1 MKEKVDTF
9 DSISGA
15 LTQLEPLLARIT
27 QASSLQQLAQSILE
41 ILKKD
46 FRFKSTG
53 FYFVNPDS
61 GKLELLLAEGLTK
74 EECAIAEATA
84 MDRHP
89 GWVIRNQKTYL
100 ANLDSQESTGFQRRL
115 NLISRLY
122 CPVIFR
128 DQCIGTIGVAS
139 EEPNAFNE
147 NHVAFIEFICRITA
161 VTYENIIHSLE
172 VKKSQE
178 RLDQAIEALR
188 FGIWDWDL
196 VRNHLHW
203 DDYMYV
209 LYDQDKNLFSGS
221 YDAFEKTLHPED
233 RERVRKKLKECA
245 EQKTDL
251 QTEFRVLTSDGKI
264 KQIAA
269 SAKCTFS
276 DTGELIRMVG
286 ANWDVT
292 ELRAKELKLLHTS
305 KMSSL
310 GEMSSGIA
318 HEINNPLAII
328 HGKSHQIRSQIEK
341 GKIDPANLIK
351 LTGDID
357 QTVQRISKII
367 KGLRSFSR
375 DGDQDPFESR
385 SLQSLLEDTISFCAT
400 RFKHHEIILDL
411 NGVSPEL
418 QIHCRPSQISQVL
431 LNLLNNSFDA
441 IQGLSNRWVKIEAIE
456 DPAGISISITD
467 SGSGIPEAIR
477 EKILEPFFTT
487 KEVGKGTGLGLSISL
502 GIIKSHGGTLEIDRH
517 HPNTRFVIRLPKAGN
532 KLLS

>member
-1 MKEKVDTF
+1 MSTSAGPF

-15 LTQLEPLLARIT
+15 LAQLEPLLAKIT
-27 QASSLQQLAQSILE
+27 QASSLQELTQSILE
-41 ILKKD
+41 ILRRD
-46 FRFKSTG
+46 FHFKSTG
-53 FYFVNPDS
+53 FYFVNPDT
-61 GKLELLLAEGLTK
+61 GKLELILAEGLTH
-74 EECAIAEATA
+74 EEVAQAEATA

-100 ANLDSQESTGFQRRL
+100 ATVDPNAPTGFQKRL
-115 NLISRLY
+115 HLVSRLY

-128 DQCIGTIGVAS
+128 EQCIGTIGVAS

-147 NHVAFIEFICRITA
+147 NHVAFIEFLCRITA

-196 VRNHLHW
+196 LRNHLHW

-209 LYDQDKNLFSGS
+209 LYEQDKDGFSGS

-233 RERVRKKLKECA
+233 RDRVRKKLKECA
-245 EQKTDL
+245 ELKVDL
-251 QTEFRVLTSDGKI
+251 QTEFRVVTATGKI
-264 KQIAA
+264 KQIEAR
-269 SAKCTFS
+269 AKCTFS
-276 DTGELIRMVG
+276 DDGRLIRMVG

-292 ELRAKELKLLHTS
+292 ETRAKELKLLHTS

-328 HGKSHQIRSQIEK
+328 HGKSHQIRRQIEK
-341 GKIDPANLIK
+341 GNPQSSELIK
-351 LTGDID
+351 LTHDID
-357 QTVQRISKII
+357 HTVLRISKII

-375 DGDQDPFESR
+375 DGDQDPFELR
-385 SLQSLLEDTISFCAT
+385 SILSLLDDTISFCAS
-400 RFKHHEIILDL
+400 RFKHHDIELDFSAVPADL
-411 NGVSPEL
+411 K
-418 QIHCRPSQISQVL
+418 IHCRPSQISQVL

-441 IQGLSNRWVKIEAIE
+441 VQSLSERWIKIGALDETSH
-456 DPAGISISITD
+456 ISISVTD
-467 SGSGIPEAIR
+467 SGHGIPENIR
-477 EKILEPFFTT
+477 DKILEPFFTT

-502 GIIKSHGGTLEIDRH
+502 GIIKSHGGTLEIDGNAK
-517 HPNTRFVIRLPKAGN
+517 NTRFLIRLPKSGPQGN
-532 KLLS
+532 I